1 MVGIVNDTC
10 LGQIFELNTYLTGE
24 INLKNIKASEKYQQ
38 YAGRPDW
45 NRIGK
50 RIGDEHPNEDIG
62 VFLCGPGAIAKELSA
77 MCKKLNPPP
86 GVAGNPRVSDGSS
99 KSRKF
104 RFYKESF

>member
-50 RIGDEHPNEDIG
+50 RIGDEHPDDDIG
-62 VFLCGPGAIAKELSA
+62 VFLCGPGAMAKELSA
-77 MCKKLNPPP
+77 MCKKLNLPPSK
-86 GVAGNPRVSDGSS
+86 AGSQEAD
-99 KSRKF
+99 SRSRRFKF
-104 RFYKESF
+104 HKESF